1 MYIEAVP
8 NRNSRP
14 AILLREGWREGA
26 RVRKKTLAN
35 LTDWPAE
42 KVDSLRRVLK
52 GQRLVSPEAAFT
64 IERSAPHGHVELLLT
79 LVRRLG
85 LDRLIAPKRSPERDR
100 VVAMVVERL
109 LHPASKLATT
119 RLWHTTTLAE
129 ELDLGDAD
137 EDALYAAMDWL
148 LARQGRIERRLAR
161 RHLHEGEPVFAD
173 VSGSDYEGRTCPLMR
188 FGYSRDG
195 KRGRPQVVYTVL
207 TAPGG
212 CPVAV
217 QAYPGHTAD
226 PNTVAD
232 QVLKLREHFG
242 LERVVLVGDRGLL
255 TQVRIEHL
263 KRHPGL
269 GWVSAL
275 RAPQVR
281 SLVESEAL
289 QLSLFDEQNLA
300 EFVSPHYPGE
310 RLVGCYNPL
319 LAEERARKRE
329 ALLAATEAGLERVA
343 REAARRTRTPL
354 DAAHIGH
361 KVGRIIARHKMAK
374 HFRWEVRE
382 GRLVYERDHERVD
395 AEARLDGLYVLRTS
409 EPAQRLS
416 PEDTVRTYKG
426 LADVERWFRAL
437 KGRDI
442 RVRPIHHREERRVR
456 AHLFLCLLAGYL
468 EWHLRRAWAP
478 LLFDDET
485 LAEARRT
492 RDPVAPAQPTDRAR
506 HKKACRRTDD
516 DAPLHSLD
524 TLIAELATRCRN
536 TCRVP
541 ADPAAPPLSLLTEPT
556 PTQRRAAHLIEMFP
570 VPGAPRI

>member
-1 MYIEAVP
+1 MYIESVP

-64 IERSAPHGHVELLLT
+64 IERSAPHSHIELLLAM
-79 LVRRLG
+79 VRRLG

-109 LHPASKLATT
+109 IHPGWGSASKLATPGGGIPPGGG
-119 RLWHTTTLAE
+119 TTLAE

-137 EDALYAAMDWL
+137 EDALYVAMDWL
-148 LARQGRIERRLAR
+148 VARQGRIERRLAR

-173 VSGSDYEGRTCPLMR
+173 VSGSYYEGRTCPLMR
-188 FGYSRDG
+188 FGYNRDG
-195 KRGRPQVVYTVL
+195 KRGRPQVVYAVL
-207 TAPGG
+207 TAAGG

-232 QVLKLREHFG
+232 QVSKLREHFG

-281 SLVESEAL
+281 ALVESEAL
-289 QLSLFDEQNLA
+289 QLSLFDEQHLA
-300 EFVSPHYPGE
+300 EFVSPQYPGE

-319 LAEERARKRE
+319 LAEERTRKRE
-329 ALLAATEAGLERVA
+329 VLLAATEAGLERIA

-354 DAAHIGH
+354 DAARIGH
-361 KVGRIIARHKMAK
+361 KVGRVIARHKMAK
-374 HFRWEVRE
+374 HFRWEVRQ
-382 GRLVYERDHERVD
+382 GRLVYERDHERIE
-395 AEARLDGLYVLRTS
+395 AEARLDGLYVLRTTSPRSDSRPKTRCAPTRGWPTWSAGS
-409 EPAQRLS
+409 EPSRGATSGCVPSTTARN
-416 PEDTVRTYKG
+416 
-426 LADVERWFRAL
+426 
-437 KGRDI
+437 
-442 RVRPIHHREERRVR
+442 
-456 AHLFLCLLAGYL
+456 AGYARTCSFAC
-468 EWHLRRAWAP
+468 WPATWSGICAGPSRRCCSTTKPWP
-478 LLFDDET
+478 KLG
-485 LAEARRT
+485 
-492 RDPVAPAQPTDRAR
+492 APATPSPRPNPPTAPGT
-506 HKKACRRTDD
+506 RR
-516 DAPLHSLD
+516 
-524 TLIAELATRCRN
+524 
-536 TCRVP
+536 P
-541 ADPAAPPLSLLTEPT
+541 AGTPT
-556 PTQRRAAHLIEMFP
+556 PPHPFIASIP
-570 VPGAPRI
+570 